1 MHAHTKKRG
10 RVEGKG
16 GNVRRK
22 GAKGG
27 RGESERDERGVRG
40 ENRKERGIN
49 ETLILSIQK

>member
-1 MHAHTKKRG
+1 VHAHTKKRG

>member
-1 MHAHTKKRG
+1 MYVYIKKRG

-22 GAKGG
+22 GVKGG

-49 ETLILSIQK
+49 EILILSI